1 MPESLLVT
9 RRPPHPAFQATF
21 SPRGEGFDRASFGG
35 LRFVPCDPE
44 RFNGLFAPGIE
55 SRAGLAAPIEPS
67 PPRGPHGEEG
77 LTASFGGLRFVPHDP
92 ERFNGLF
99 APGMESRAGLT
110 APIDPSP
117 PWGEGG
123 LEGRMRGT
131 AR

>member
-1 MPESLLVT
+1 VSESRLVT
-9 RRPPHPAFQATF
+9 RRPPHPTFQATF

-35 LRFVPCDPE
+35 LRFVPRDPE
-44 RFNGLFAPGIE
+44 CFNGLFPPGME
-55 SRAGLAAPIEPS
+55 SRAGLAAPIDPS
-67 PPRGPHGEEG
+67 PPRGEG
-77 LTASFGGLRFVPHDP
+77 FDRASFGGLRFVPHDP

-99 APGMESRAGLT
+99 APGMESRAGLA